1 MPKISRRLRKREL
14 SGGKCAKR
22 MSRPGQDMTVHQ
34 TSPLARVRSRPET
47 TRMLRGFVRSLQE
60 KPVSEGLYALYSL
73 LGIPEGRVPFPAQ
86 HRILHSIQRHL
97 EYHAFWYVERYF
109 LSESV
114 QNGWTCP
121 EALELHKLFQFLNR
135 HRRAPQAESSG
146 PAVSDIQGWRDS
158 ISAIRH
164 AAVHRLAQDRQSL
177 LRMTRA
183 AIGFVQCM
191 SSSSHT
197 KSLRRLRKYLRVAL
211 PRPSRRSVVPRRQAR
226 FQSCRVENGL
236 GHSSHPSITLPEPL
250 QGILHLV
257 ENDFSHEVRQFL
269 EKEFE

>member
-1 MPKISRRLRKREL
+1 
-14 SGGKCAKR
+14 
-22 MSRPGQDMTVHQ
+22 
-34 TSPLARVRSRPET
+34 
-47 TRMLRGFVRSLQE
+47 
-60 KPVSEGLYALYSL
+60 
-73 LGIPEGRVPFPAQ
+73 
-86 HRILHSIQRHL
+86 
-97 EYHAFWYVERYF
+97 YVERYF

-135 HRRAPQAESSG
+135 HRHASKVNPPG
-146 PAVSDIQGWRDS
+146 PAVSYIQGWRDS

-191 SSSSHT
+191 SGSSHT
-197 KSLRRLRKYLRVAL
+197 QSLRRLRKYLRVAL

-226 FQSCRVENGL
+226 FQTCRVENGL
-236 GHSSHPSITLPEPL
+236 SHSSHPSITLPEPL
-250 QGILHLV
+250 QGILSPCRERLLPRASYSRPYGPGFAICAQSRV
-257 ENDFSHEVRQFL
+257 PRLYTYVMVRAQPFTRL
-269 EKEFE
+269 LFGWWFGRPTPMRPRRA

>member
-1 MPKISRRLRKREL
+1 MHFGMSSGISSRNRYKMGGHALRLWNYTSCFNFSIDTDAHRKRILQVQL
-14 SGGKCAKR
+14 SAISKAG
-22 MSRPGQDMTVHQ
+22 D
-34 TSPLARVRSRPET
+34 
-47 TRMLRGFVRSLQE
+47 
-60 KPVSEGLYALYSL
+60 
-73 LGIPEGRVPFPAQ
+73 
-86 HRILHSIQRHL
+86 
-97 EYHAFWYVERYF
+97 
-109 LSESV
+109 
-114 QNGWTCP
+114 
-121 EALELHKLFQFLNR
+121 
-135 HRRAPQAESSG
+135 
-146 PAVSDIQGWRDS
+146 DS

-191 SSSSHT
+191 SGSSHT
-197 KSLRRLRKYLRVAL
+197 QSLRRLRKYLRVAL

-236 GHSSHPSITLPEPL
+236 SHSSHPSITLPEPL